1 MRGATGLGRS
11 PVVSTGVSLR
21 LYDTATRLQR
31 PLAQLRP
38 GHVLEDTY
46 IDGAAGVRW
55 RLK

>member
-1 MRGATGLGRS
+1 MGLGRP
-11 PVVSTGVSLR
+11 PVASTGVSLR
-21 LYDTATRLQR
+21 LYDTAMRSQR
-31 PLAQLRP
+31 PRAQLRP